1 MGLDSGAKNRLRLWL
16 QSERAL
22 GLPAV
27 GATWA
32 YTSEAVSDEPVAAAS
47 PEPAPQAMRTV
58 EPRLAPAPP
67 PNVPVVVPTSGAA
80 LFGGDDPAADTALLA
95 PDAHAAPFTAPPLS
109 SDEKRRRL
117 VALDENEV
125 RGCTKCRLCET
136 RNQTVFGEGSP
147 DARIFFI
154 GEGPGAK
161 EDASGRPFVGPAGD
175 LLNKMIAGMGLK
187 REDVYIGNVV
197 KCRAFIPGPPP
208 KDRAPAPDEVATCT
222 PYLQRQLEI
231 IRPEVIVT
239 LGLPASR
246 YMLQSSES
254 MGRLRGRWHAWRGIK
269 LMPTYHPAYVLRN
282 YTDETRAAV
291 WSDLKQVMAELK
303 LPGPNKRE

>member
-16 QSERAL
+16 RSERAL

-27 GATWA
+27 VMGQSSAAETI
-32 YTSEAVSDEPVAAAS
+32 PAAS
-47 PEPAPQAMRTV
+47 PITPEPADN
-58 EPRLAPAPP
+58 RLAPAPP
-67 PNVPVVVPTSGAA
+67 PGAPVVAPATGKVVGRGAA
-80 LFGGDDPAADTALLA
+80 DAGAVLFA
-95 PDAHAAPFTAPPLS
+95 PDAAADPFTAPPLS
-109 SDEKRRRL
+109 SEERHARL
-117 VALDENEV
+117 IALDQNEV

-147 DARIFFI
+147 DARLVFI

-161 EDASGRPFVGPAGD
+161 EDATGRPFVGPAGD
-175 LLNKMIAGMGLK
+175 LLNKMIVAMGLR
-187 REDVYIGNVV
+187 REDVYIVNIV
-197 KCRAFIPGPPP
+197 KCRAFLPGPPP
-208 KDRAPAPDEVATCT
+208 KDRAPSPDEVATCT

-231 IRPEVIVT
+231 IRPDVIVT

-254 MGRLRGRWHAWRGIK
+254 MGRLRGRWHAWRGIR

-282 YTDETRAAV
+282 YTDETRGAV

-303 LPGPNKRE
+303 LPGLGKGSRGPE